1 MNGDPS
7 YVRNIGHA
15 KWYDPL
21 AKLEDRSSAEFKAAV
36 KNENKLWTAS
46 VKPLGPAIQT
56 FQKKFDNVYVGDNS
70 TQQYIDEVIQEGAFV
85 AKIQHGFGHRL
96 NVWVNEHTYLDL
108 SDFGKDPDSDHYY
121 TIKDVG
127 NGAEQLE
134 LTIYQYGKKAWSKFP
149 VGPNAAFRKGQLY
162 YQTVENALRYPTVV
176 ATDAYTGKHPVTVY
190 NNEDKRFQVEL
201 HAPPRQPDVF
211 IKIQNALSQ
220 RLARIVGRSGITWIT
235 PDIPKDAH
243 GRGISLFPICE
254 DAYLTNV
261 AVVFKGHSYKL
272 PVDQHG
278 VEAYVTNDKD
288 YLIITTSQVIQ
299 SAYVFDTAKKV
310 FTPIL
315 KGTHPNEIRLHTYS
329 SRPTLELC
337 HPAIPNSIYEVVGTK
352 LALVSS
358 KPTLLKLPYFSHGL
372 AKSVDGTSVPYTYV
386 SAVKNPKKLIVEAYG
401 AYGISGHRC
410 YPYHWIPYL
419 QSGYALVVAFPRGG
433 REDGDAWYDG
443 GRTALRK
450 HNTFDDTAAVIQT
463 VQKRYIIKPS
473 KAVFYGRSAG
483 GWLAAAIALFYPHLV
498 RVVYAEVPYLDVL
511 RTTTNAKLPLTIL
524 EYDEFGNPAMR
535 PDEYAALQRI
545 SPVDAVYPAPKHA
558 PLVLLKTAVNDVQV
572 LPYEALKFSQKLR
585 AHGWNVL
592 VGIDGEGGHF
602 AASTALASQQA
613 IDAALIDQALA
624 APTGR
629 RGRTRKLRSHV
640 SIGTHRRSTRA
651 WKA

>member
-1 MNGDPS
+1 MRD
-7 YVRNIGHA
+7 IGHA
-15 KWYDPL
+15 KWHDPL

-36 KNENKLWTAS
+36 KTENNLWAAS
-46 VKPLGPAIQT
+46 VKSLGPVIKQ

-70 TQQYIDEVIQEGAFV
+70 TQQYIEEVILEGEFV
-85 AKIQHGFGHRL
+85 AKIQHGFGHRI
-96 NVWVNEHTYLDL
+96 NVWVGEYTYLDL

-121 TIKDVG
+121 TIKDIG

-134 LTIYQYGKKAWSKFP
+134 LTVYKHGKKAWSAFP

-162 YQTVENALRYPTVV
+162 YQTVENALRYPSVV
-176 ATDAYTGKHPVTVY
+176 AADADSGKNPVIVYTNK
-190 NNEDKRFQVEL
+190 DKRFQVEL
-201 HAPPRQPDVF
+201 HSPPRQPHIF

-220 RLARIVGRSGITWIT
+220 RLAQIVGRSGITWIT
-235 PDIPKDAH
+235 PEIPKDAN

-254 DAYLTNV
+254 DAYLTNA
-261 AVVFKGHSYKL
+261 AVVYKSHSYKL
-272 PVDQHG
+272 PRGQYG
-278 VEAYVTNDKD
+278 VEAYVINDKD
-288 YLIITTSQVIQ
+288 YLIVTTSHAVQ
-299 SAYVFDTAKKV
+299 SAYVFDTSKKS
-310 FTPIL
+310 FTAIL
-315 KGTHPNEIRLHTYS
+315 KGTHPNEIRLHAYS

-337 HPAIPNSIYEVVGTK
+337 HPAQPNSIYEVFGTK
-352 LALVSS
+352 LALLSS
-358 KPTLLKLPYFSHGL
+358 KPTLLKLPFFSYGL
-372 AKSVDGTSVPYTYV
+372 AKSHDGTHVPYTYV
-386 SAVKNPKKLIVEAYG
+386 SATRHPKKLIVEGYG

-410 YPYHWIPYL
+410 YPYHWLPYL

-463 VQKRYIIKPS
+463 VQRRYHIRPQHT
-473 KAVFYGRSAG
+473 VFYGRSAG
-483 GWLAAAIALFYPHLV
+483 GWLAAAIGLFYAQLV

-511 RTTTNAKLPLTIL
+511 RTTTNPKLPLTIL
-524 EYDEFGNPAMR
+524 EYDEFGNPRDR
-535 PDEYAALQRI
+535 PDEYLALQRI
-545 SPVDAVYPAPKHA
+545 SPVDAVYAAPKHA
-558 PLVLLKTAVNDVQV
+558 PLVILKTAANDVQV

-592 VGIDGEGGHF
+592 VGIDGDGGHF

-613 IDAALIDQALA
+613 VDAALIDQILG
-624 APTGR
+624 APTGI

-640 SIGTHRRSTRA
+640 SIGTQRRSTRA